1 MYSSIFSPGQPQPLD
16 QTPAQDSTPSPRLG
30 LQPAVRLQIHLLLW
44 ERVAL
49 AADKCRVLTGWRR
62 TQFFCA
68 RNVVFWGEADV
79 LFQHARVEPA
89 NAANDAKRHVK
100 SRNGGDGDAFEPA
113 DARYGGGQ
121 SPNGANVTKSPVPS
135 GSP

>member
-1 MYSSIFSPGQPQPLD
+1 M
-16 QTPAQDSTPSPRLG
+16 T
-30 LQPAVRLQIHLLLW
+30 
-44 ERVAL
+44 
-49 AADKCRVLTGWRR
+49 
-62 TQFFCA
+62 
-68 RNVVFWGEADV
+68 FWGEADV

-135 GSP
+135 GSPLRILLPPLHSNDSLAIQSMMNPSTLRAVGQAQQQVLLVFAVAIPLV